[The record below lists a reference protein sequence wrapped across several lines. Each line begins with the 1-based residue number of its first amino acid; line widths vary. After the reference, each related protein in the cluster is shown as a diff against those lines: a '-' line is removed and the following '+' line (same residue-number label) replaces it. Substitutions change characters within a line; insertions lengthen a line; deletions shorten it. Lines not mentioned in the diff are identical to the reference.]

1 MSNDNSQGHDLIK
14 ELWQEHQD
22 TPFPK
27 GLQGKDLNG
36 IDFVMLDA
44 DIAGCVG
51 VFLERETLD
60 VWRTAVLG
68 LCYRNCEY
76 IIPILNEAGTEYFW
90 RLGRM
95 AELVLKAV
103 VEVERSIA

>member
-1 MSNDNSQGHDLIK
+1 MDV
-14 ELWQEHQD
+14 
-22 TPFPK
+22 
-27 GLQGKDLNG
+27 NG

-44 DIAGCVG
+44 DIAGCVS
-51 VFLERETLD
+51 VFLRRGTLD

-76 IIPILNEAGTEYFW
+76 VIPILNEAGAEYFW
-90 RLGRM
+90 RLGRL

-103 VEVERSIA
+103 LKMERPTA